1 MANKLFLIIILIYGT
16 CVYAQQTTSGISPDR
31 NLIAYSVTPANN
43 NASAK
48 VPLRSMDA
56 TSDEGLMPNKLRE
69 GYGRSGYSDPS
80 VNSQNRRHKFMDRR
94 HMAPYAISSSR
105 YVSRSTITRSSAK
118 ANEVKLR
125 ISEENSNF
133 SGDAT
138 LFFRI
143 KNSNEDEINEDIT
156 IKEKDIAPQSENN
169 ISFEPND
176 EVILN
181 LPKSNAAIRSSSETI
196 VLNPKANLTTKRE
209 NSIIYKSKTE
219 YIREY
224 ELYEEH
230 RKKLIE
236 AKIKEMED
244 TGEI

>member
-125 ISEENSNF
+125 ILQNGDDNTDIEDFYMAYDSGSEYRVSNIYGIQNVIYPLHLKVTYRTWNTF
-133 SGDAT
+133 HAVQNDVR
-138 LFFRI
+138 FEF
-143 KNSNEDEINEDIT
+143 T
-156 IKEKDIAPQSENN
+156 IYSPGTWN
-169 ISFEPND
+169 
-176 EVILN
+176 V
-181 LPKSNAAIRSSSETI
+181 TI
-196 VLNPKANLTTKRE
+196 FN
-209 NSIIYKSKTE
+209 
-219 YIREY
+219 
-224 ELYEEH
+224 
-230 RKKLIE
+230 
-236 AKIKEMED
+236 
-244 TGEI
+244 